1 MAELSTAN
9 SISNED
15 WLERIRRLPLQLMSP
30 GRQLCS
36 PTDKGCP
43 PSPAVYKEIGVRSFA
58 ESLEAVA

>member
-15 WLERIRRLPLQLMSP
+15 WLERIRRLPLQLLSP

-36 PTDKGCP
+36 TDRQRMA
-43 PSPAVYKEIGVRSFA
+43 SFPAVYRR
-58 ESLEAVA
+58 

>member
-15 WLERIRRLPLQLMSP
+15 WLERIRRLPLRLLAP

-36 PTDKGCP
+36 TD
-43 PSPAVYKEIGVRSFA
+43 RQRMTSFPRR
-58 ESLEAVA
+58 L